1 VSAIAAHDIQPIYA
15 WHDEILKDHRGPYPA
30 RHGKGFAPLGADM
43 EVDAGFV
50 LEGAS
55 YHLSNNRL
63 IVDQ

>member
-1 VSAIAAHDIQPIYA
+1 MSAIAAHDIQPIYA
-15 WHDEILKDHRGPYPA
+15 WHDEILKDYRGLYPA
-30 RHGKGFAPLGADM
+30 RRGEGFASLGADM
-43 EVDAGFV
+43 EKDAGLV